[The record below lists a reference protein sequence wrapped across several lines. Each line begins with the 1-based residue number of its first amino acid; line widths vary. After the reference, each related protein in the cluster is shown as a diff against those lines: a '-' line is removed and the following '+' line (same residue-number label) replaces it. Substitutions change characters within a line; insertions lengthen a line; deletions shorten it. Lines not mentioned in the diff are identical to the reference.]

1 MDAAQW
7 LGDQAHN
14 CLSVC
19 TWVDRSMG
27 NIRSVRTHYTH
38 GGVWI
43 LIDDCVILRTN
54 NTTSISDK
62 DVSQRDLHSS
72 EA

>member
-1 MDAAQW
+1 MNAVQW

-19 TWVDRSMG
+19 TWADRLMG
-27 NIRSVRTHYTH
+27 NIRSVGTHYAH
-38 GGVWI
+38 GRVWT

-54 NTTSISDK
+54 NIMSFQMKMSTRGIFTA
-62 DVSQRDLHSS
+62 V
-72 EA
+72 